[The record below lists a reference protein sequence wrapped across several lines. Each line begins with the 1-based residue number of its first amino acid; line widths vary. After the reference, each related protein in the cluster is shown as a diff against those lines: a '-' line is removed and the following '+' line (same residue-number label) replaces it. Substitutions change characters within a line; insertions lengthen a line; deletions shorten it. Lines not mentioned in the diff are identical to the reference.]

1 MTAISLGRFLR
12 GVAIPSDF
20 GSIFTTA
27 VDMPRIMTQ
36 SEPRPHSEIGANFR
50 GLSPGASPRL
60 SAPSAFSGV
69 DFPRSPLRSSL
80 RVSAPPRQIRGFVGS
95 TPARL
100 ASASSVLQLETQRD
114 VRLVKLGNRTSRLGV
129 LHRLLERLFAGAG
142 HLGLQ
147 LQMAF
152 RNRETVGQFLEGNRA
167 RRLQTLRGQPRE
179 PKLRGKRHG
188 KAPGVRGS
196 QQLFRIG
203 ALPIF
208 KSRPKRVWCAGKDSA
223 GGGDLSLPGLQIAA
237 PLSVSCTFHDI
248 SMQHGYPGKQE
259 NCIVANRRIEE
270 QLESLGRLRGV
281 PAAEAA
287 PALRKALA
295 GRVNLVAAKAAN
307 LAADLNV
314 PDVLPDLL
322 RAFDRL
328 FEDPV
333 KRDPQ
338 CWGKNA
344 MARALKDLGHRESSA
359 FVRGAVHI
367 QMEPVWGGQEDTAG
381 PLRGIC
387 LLALRGICLLALPAC
402 ADLAREQVL
411 RHMVNA
417 LTEPSPTVRADA
429 ARALAE
435 MQGDDCALLL
445 RLKARSGDAEPAVT
459 GQVLESLIA
468 LERRDALPFVRQF
481 LAAADQVAEEAALAL
496 GGSRQSDAVDV
507 LLEAWPTAR
516 GLEYR
521 QALLRALSIS
531 RQDRAIEFLNHLAA
545 EGRAQ
550 DAADARAAL
559 ELLPTAVPPPLETE

>member
-1 MTAISLGRFLR
+1 
-12 GVAIPSDF
+12 
-20 GSIFTTA
+20 
-27 VDMPRIMTQ
+27 
-36 SEPRPHSEIGANFR
+36 
-50 GLSPGASPRL
+50 
-60 SAPSAFSGV
+60 
-69 DFPRSPLRSSL
+69 
-80 RVSAPPRQIRGFVGS
+80 
-95 TPARL
+95 
-100 ASASSVLQLETQRD
+100 
-114 VRLVKLGNRTSRLGV
+114 
-129 LHRLLERLFAGAG
+129 
-142 HLGLQ
+142 
-147 LQMAF
+147 
-152 RNRETVGQFLEGNRA
+152 
-167 RRLQTLRGQPRE
+167 
-179 PKLRGKRHG
+179 
-188 KAPGVRGS
+188 
-196 QQLFRIG
+196 
-203 ALPIF
+203 
-208 KSRPKRVWCAGKDSA
+208 
-223 GGGDLSLPGLQIAA
+223 
-237 PLSVSCTFHDI
+237 
-248 SMQHGYPGKQE
+248 
-259 NCIVANRRIEE
+259 VANRRIEE
-270 QLESLGRLRGV
+270 QLEALGRLRGV

-295 GRVNLVAAKAAN
+295 DRVNLVAAKAAN

-359 FVRGAVHI
+359 FLRGAVHI

-381 PLRGIC
+381 P
-387 LLALRGICLLALPAC
+387 LRGICLLALPAC

-435 MQGDDCALLL
+435 MHGDDCALLL

-468 LERRDALPFVRQF
+468 LERRDALPFVRQV
-481 LAAADQVAEEAALAL
+481 LAAGDQVAEEAALAL
-496 GGSRQSDAVDV
+496 GGSRQSEADEV
-507 LLEAWPTAR
+507 LLETWPTAR

-545 EGRAQ
+545 EGRPQ

-559 ELLPTAVPPPLETE
+559 ELFPTAAPPPLETE

>member
-1 MTAISLGRFLR
+1 
-12 GVAIPSDF
+12 
-20 GSIFTTA
+20 
-27 VDMPRIMTQ
+27 
-36 SEPRPHSEIGANFR
+36 
-50 GLSPGASPRL
+50 
-60 SAPSAFSGV
+60 
-69 DFPRSPLRSSL
+69 
-80 RVSAPPRQIRGFVGS
+80 
-95 TPARL
+95 
-100 ASASSVLQLETQRD
+100 
-114 VRLVKLGNRTSRLGV
+114 
-129 LHRLLERLFAGAG
+129 
-142 HLGLQ
+142 
-147 LQMAF
+147 
-152 RNRETVGQFLEGNRA
+152 
-167 RRLQTLRGQPRE
+167 
-179 PKLRGKRHG
+179 
-188 KAPGVRGS
+188 
-196 QQLFRIG
+196 
-203 ALPIF
+203 
-208 KSRPKRVWCAGKDSA
+208 
-223 GGGDLSLPGLQIAA
+223 
-237 PLSVSCTFHDI
+237 
-248 SMQHGYPGKQE
+248 
-259 NCIVANRRIEE
+259 VANRRIEE
-270 QLESLGRLRGV
+270 QLEALGRLRGV

-295 GRVNLVAAKAAN
+295 DRVNLVAAKAAN

-359 FVRGAVHI
+359 FLRGAVHI

-387 LLALRGICLLALPAC
+387 LLGLPAC

-435 MQGDDCALLL
+435 MHGDDCALLL

-481 LAAADQVAEEAALAL
+481 LAAGDQVAEEAALAL
-496 GGSRQSDAVDV
+496 GGSRQSEAVEV
-507 LLEAWPTAR
+507 LLETWPTAR

-545 EGRAQ
+545 EGRPQ

-559 ELLPTAVPPPLETE
+559 ELFPTAAPPPLETE